1 MFSTTKSTASMKK
14 DITNLFVLLDDF
26 CNFVDF
32 TMKSKLVEGNHKVK
46 RPTRKAEMSTSE
58 ILTII
63 LLYHQSPC
71 KNFKYFY
78 NSYLTLYKSDFPKL
92 ITYERFIALKPRSM
106 IYLCSLLEMLIGN
119 SKSTGIAFID
129 ATKINVCNSKRTSQ
143 NKVFKGLAK
152 IGKSSMGWFYGFKLH
167 LVINDRAEIQSVR
180 LTQGNVD
187 DRSPV
192 ENMLKKFTGI
202 IFGDKGY
209 ISSELTK
216 NLQEKGVKLVTGLK
230 KNMKNVL
237 MSIFDKK
244 MLKKRSIIETVFD
257 YLKNKFEIEHT
268 RHRSSANAFVH
279 IISTL
284 VSYSLKP
291 NKPKVKYDTPLTQF

>member
-1 MFSTTKSTASMKK
+1 MKK

-26 CNFVDF
+26 CNYLDYI
-32 TMKSKLVEGNHKVK
+32 MKSRLIEDNQKIKSL
-46 RPTRKAEMSTSE
+46 TRKPEMSISE
-58 ILTII
+58 MLSII
-63 LLYHQSPC
+63 LLYQQSPC

-78 NSYLTLYKSDFPKL
+78 NSYLTLYKLDFPKL
-92 ITYERFIALKPRSM
+92 VSYERFIALKPRSM
-106 IYLCSLLEMLIGN
+106 MHLCALLKMLMGC
-119 SKSTGIAFID
+119 SKKTGISFID
-129 ATKINVCNSKRTSQ
+129 ATKINICHAKRTSQ

-167 LVINDRAEIQSVR
+167 LVINDIGEIQSVR

-192 ENMLKKFTGI
+192 ENMLNKFTGI

-230 KNMKNVL
+230 KNMKNVF
-237 MSIFDKK
+237 MSVFDKK
-244 MLKKRSIIETVFD
+244 MLKKRSLIETVFD
-257 YLKNKFEIEHT
+257 YLKNKFELEHT
-268 RHRSSANAFVH
+268 RHRSATNAFIH
-279 IISTL
+279 IIATL
-284 VSYSLKP
+284 VSYSLKST
-291 NKPKVKYDTPLTQF
+291 KPKVKYDTPLTEF